1 MTKARQAMKK
11 SWRMALL
18 LGITGLLPAACGQT
32 GALYLPDSGG
42 EESAAVAPQGNGVA
56 LQGNGVTPQRNGVT
70 PQRNG
75 VTPQNIA
82 TD

>member
-1 MTKARQAMKK
+1 MKK

-32 GALYLPDSGG
+32 GPLYLPDSGG
-42 EESAAVAPQGNGVA
+42 EESAAVAPQGNGV
-56 LQGNGVTPQRNGVT
+56 TPQRNGVAPQNNT
-70 PQRNG
+70 AAPQR
-75 VTPQNIA
+75 IA

>member
-56 LQGNGVTPQRNGVT
+56 PQSNGVT